1 MIKDLGP
8 LSARTAVFYYDI
20 NDYIND
26 NGITA
31 PGTGL
36 GSNAIYNTDH
46 VRLYGIE
53 LELAL
58 KLGDR
63 FRATASYLYQE
74 SDMSQTGF
82 EQGYTYYLP
91 DLLPRHKVKF
101 MGQYRIRTDG
111 WLIAGVRYVGK
122 RDAQKEE
129 TLDDYTTLDVGFEQ
143 GLTLGKIP
151 YNFKVFCNNLTG
163 TRYQEQSGYSMP
175 RQVLGVEM
183 GVRF

>member
-1 MIKDLGP
+1 MGP

-26 NGITA
+26 NGIAA

-74 SDMSQTGF
+74 SHVSETGF

-91 DLLPRHKVKF
+91 DLLPRHKVKL
-101 MGQYRIRTDG
+101 MGQYRVRTDG
-111 WLIAGVRYVGK
+111 WLIAGARYVGK
-122 RDAQKEE
+122 RDAQKGE
-129 TLDDYTTLDVGFEQ
+129 TLDAYAVLDVGFEQ
-143 GLTLGKIP
+143 KLSLWDIP
-151 YNFKVFCNNLTG
+151 YDLKLFCNNLTG
-163 TRYQEQSGYSMP
+163 TRYQEQSGYLMP